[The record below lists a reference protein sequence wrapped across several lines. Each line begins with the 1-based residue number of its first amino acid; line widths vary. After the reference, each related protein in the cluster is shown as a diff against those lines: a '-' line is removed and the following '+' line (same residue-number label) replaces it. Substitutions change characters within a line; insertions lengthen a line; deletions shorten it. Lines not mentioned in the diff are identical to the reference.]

1 MRWNEGKNKW
11 VSVDFLIYNPATNKL
26 LRLFYIKYY
35 GWGNM
40 LPDLYGFEMKVQN
53 RSNELFF
60 YHR

>member
-40 LPDLYGFEMKVQN
+40 LPDLYDFEMNVQ
-53 RSNELFF
+53 FPF
-60 YHR
+60 K